1 MLSHA
6 SKKLVA
12 DEALLP
18 EIGPVRLN
26 RELEKTIWADKPHLS
41 LKELWVYLNRYTYLP
56 RLKERDTLVKAVKG
70 AISGQPGPFAY
81 AERWNAENKS
91 YDGLVMENA
100 PHALVVID
108 SASLIVR
115 PDVPLPIDRWRSP
128 QRRQSSPV
136 RRTRRQRS
144 CLPLPMVVSHS
155 RTSWRHHLQ
164 PLAWEQH
171 PRQGQPPART
181 VSGEP

>member
-1 MLSHA
+1 MLSRA

-81 AERWNAENKS
+81 AERWNAENSS
-91 YDGLVMENA
+91 YDSLVVENA
-100 PHALVVID
+100 PHAPVVID

-115 PDVPLPIDRWRSP
+115 PQVAAAHQPVAIPTTEAEQLTDRWRP
-128 QRRQSSPV
+128 
-136 RRTRRQRS
+136 
-144 CLPLPMVVSHS
+144 
-155 RTSWRHHLQ
+155 SW
-164 PLAWEQH
+164 
-171 PRQGQPPART
+171 
-181 VSGEP
+181 